1 MKKTLL
7 LLMLSLPA
15 LAQEEVE
22 IKKTIDGFFNAM
34 RSSDST
40 ALRSF
45 VAKGA
50 RFQTI
55 TSDFSVKTDAPDGF
69 ISSVGKAAKGALDER
84 ISYETINV
92 DGALASVWTPYS
104 FYLNGKFSHCGVNSF
119 SLVKKEGRW
128 LIANV
133 IDTRRKEN
141 CKL

>member
-1 MKKTLL
+1 MKKALL
-7 LLMLSLPA
+7 LLMLSFPA

-34 RSSDST
+34 RTSDST

-50 RFQTI
+50 KFQTI
-55 TSDFSVKTDAPDGF
+55 AADFSVKTDAPDGF
-69 ISSVGKAAKGALDER
+69 IASVGKAPIGALDER
-84 ISYETINV
+84 ISYESIKI

-119 SLVKKEGRW
+119 SMIKKEGKW
-128 LIANV
+128 LIAHV

-141 CKL
+141 CKE